1 MVVPAL
7 PEIRRD
13 LSISSEMESQLV
25 VSIFVLGW
33 GLGPLLLAPLS
44 ELYGRALMLNCGH
57 ASFLIINTLCAFN
70 KSKWQFIMLR
80 FIAGFV
86 GSAPLSVSFI
96 SKDSNLTCFIRLH
109 VSICPC

>member
-7 PEIRRD
+7 PEITHD
-13 LSISSEMESQLV
+13 LSISSEVESQLLL
-25 VSIFVLGW
+25 SIFVLGW

-57 ASFLIINTLCAFN
+57 ASFLIANTLCAFTI
-70 KSKWQFIMLR
+70 KKWQFITLR

-86 GSAPLSVSFI
+86 GSAPLSVSFF
-96 SKDSNLTCFIRLH
+96 SRTSNLPCSVQLNFSLH
-109 VSICPC
+109 LC

>member
-7 PEIRRD
+7 PEITRD
-13 LSISSEMESQLV
+13 LSISSEVESQLLM
-25 VSIFVLGW
+25 SIFVLGW

-57 ASFLIINTLCAFN
+57 AGFLIANTLCAFN
-70 KSKWQFIMLR
+70 KNKWQFFMLR

-86 GSAPLSVSFI
+86 GSAPLSVSYILRTSYPLCFVQLQVFI
-96 SKDSNLTCFIRLH
+96 CLC
-109 VSICPC
+109 